1 MATVLDALLVDL
13 EAEHLSL
20 DDVVAGCDDAAWSTK
35 TPAAGWDVRDCIS
48 HLCFFD
54 EAATTAIADR
64 HRFEVETA
72 RLLES
77 KAEGV
82 DLDVELG
89 RAFSPSEL
97 LARWRRSR
105 RGYVDAVRGAPDPKA
120 RVPWYGPAMSLTSF
134 TTARLME
141 VWAHGADVRDA
152 LGLPIESTDRLRHV
166 CHLGFG
172 ARGFSFAAHQVPDP
186 GDPVTVVATD
196 TGWAWGD
203 PDAANRIEGTALDLA
218 LVFTQRRH
226 RRRTTVRAIGPVAEQ
241 WLSVAQAFA
250 GPATTAAPDR

>member
-13 EAEHLSL
+13 EAEQLSL
-20 DDVVAGCDDAAWSTK
+20 DDVVASLDDATWSTA

-54 EAATTAIADR
+54 EAATAAITDPQ
-64 HRFEVETA
+64 RFEVETA

-77 KAEGV
+77 KSQGV

-89 RAFSPSEL
+89 RALPAIEL

-105 RGYVDAVRGAPDPKA
+105 RGYVDAVRQAPDPKT

-141 VWAHGADVRDA
+141 AWAHGADVRDA
-152 LGLPIESTDRLRHV
+152 LGLRIEPTDRLRHI

-172 ARGFSFAAHQVPDP
+172 ARAFAFAAHQVPDP

-196 TGWAWGD
+196 TGWTWGD
-203 PDAANRIEGTALDLA
+203 LDAANRIEGPALDLA

-226 RRRTTVRAIGPVAEQ
+226 PRRTTVKAIGPVAEQ
-241 WLSVAQAFA
+241 WLSIAQAFA
-250 GPATTAAPDR
+250 GPATIAAPDR